1 MILIL
6 AIFIIAISFVIF
18 FYLFSN
24 ILLLSLF
31 DIPATLK
38 LKRNKIIN
46 HKPVLKKY
54 ILIVLICSV
63 ITLSILSLTFY
74 FFNKYSFGFLISI
87 YIGACFALLTV
98 LWKMV
103 CLFFHLTDH
112 YIKWLDFY
120 RKDNSQ
126 YLAVFDL
133 NIINK
138 ALGGKPEDLDKVLI

>member
-1 MILIL
+1 MIIIL
-6 AIFIIAISFVIF
+6 ATFIIAISFVIF
-18 FYLFSN
+18 FFLFSN
-24 ILLLSLF
+24 ILVVLLF

-46 HKPVLKKY
+46 HKPVFKKY
-54 ILIVLICSV
+54 IQIVLINSV
-63 ITLSILSLTFY
+63 IVLSILSLIFY
-74 FFNKYSFGFLISI
+74 LFDKYSWGFLISI
-87 YIGACFALLTV
+87 FIGVCFALLTV

-112 YIKWLDFY
+112 YIRWLDFY

-126 YLAVFDL
+126 YLEVFDL
-133 NIINK
+133 NTINE

>member
-6 AIFIIAISFVIF
+6 ATFIIAISFVIF

-54 ILIVLICSV
+54 VLIVLICSV
-63 ITLSILSLTFY
+63 IALSILSLTFY
-74 FFNKYSFGFLISI
+74 FFDKYSFGFSISI
-87 YIGACFALLTV
+87 FIGACFALLAV
-98 LWKMV
+98 LWKIV
-103 CLFFHLTDH
+103 CLFFHFSDN
-112 YIKWLDFY
+112 YIRWLDFY

-126 YLAVFDL
+126 YLEVFDL
-133 NIINK
+133 NIINE

>member
-6 AIFIIAISFVIF
+6 ATFIIAISFVIF

-63 ITLSILSLTFY
+63 IALSILSLTFY
-74 FFNKYSFGFLISI
+74 FFNKYSFDFSISI
-87 YIGACFALLTV
+87 FIGACFALLTV